1 MRDEAFLAQAF
12 RLAQQGR
19 FTTDPNPRVGCV
31 LVREGRVI
39 GEGFHQMAGGLH
51 AEAEALAN
59 ATESV
64 VGATAYV
71 TLEPCSY
78 HGRTPSCADALIK
91 AGVTRVVAAARD
103 PHPRNSGAGFDL
115 LEAAGIEVI
124 RDADQAGAQALN
136 PGHEKTHTQG
146 RPYVRLKLAAT
157 MDGFTGLPN
166 GQSQWITSPAARLEV
181 QRLRAQSSAIVT
193 GANTVLSDDPEL
205 TVRDPRIDPKHSDL
219 ILARPKPVYVLD
231 SQSRTMTTA
240 KVYGNPLARQVC
252 GLEALNAH
260 PTALKTKLNPDGQ
273 IDLPFFFEALAAKGV
288 LEVLVECGPTLAGAV
303 MQANLVDELVLFLAP
318 KFMGMGKPLLQLPEL
333 DKMSDL
339 RAWSLFDTRRIGPD
353 IKLVL
358 KPD

>member
-1 MRDEAFLAQAF
+1 MDQTFLAQAF

-39 GEGFHQMAGGLH
+39 GQGFHKMAGGPH

-91 AGVTRVVAAARD
+91 AGVARVVAAAPD
-103 PHPRNSGAGFDL
+103 PHPRNRGAGFDL
-115 LEAAGIEVI
+115 LEAAGIEVV
-124 RDADQAGAQALN
+124 RESDRAGAKALN
-136 PGHEKTHTQG
+136 PGHEKAHTEG

-193 GANTVLSDDPEL
+193 GANTVLSDDPAL
-205 TVRDPRIDPKHSDL
+205 TVRDPRIDLQYSDL

-231 SQSRTMTTA
+231 SQSRTEATA
-240 KVYGNPLARQVC
+240 KVYSNPLARQVC
-252 GLEALNAH
+252 GLQTPNAH
-260 PTALKTKLNPDGQ
+260 PTALKTELNSDGQ
-273 IDLPFFFEALAAKGV
+273 IDLPRFFEALAAKGV

-303 MQANLVDELVLFLAP
+303 VQANLVDELGLFLAP
-318 KFMGMGKPLLQLPEL
+318 KFMGMGKPLLQLPVL

-339 RAWSLFDTRRIGPD
+339 RSWSLFDTRRFGPD
-353 IKLVL
+353 LKLVL

>member
-1 MRDEAFLAQAF
+1 M
-12 RLAQQGR
+12 
-19 FTTDPNPRVGCV
+19 
-31 LVREGRVI
+31 
-39 GEGFHQMAGGLH
+39 
-51 AEAEALAN
+51 
-59 ATESV
+59 
-64 VGATAYV
+64 
-71 TLEPCSY
+71 
-78 HGRTPSCADALIK
+78 
-91 AGVTRVVAAARD
+91 
-103 PHPRNSGAGFDL
+103 
-115 LEAAGIEVI
+115 
-124 RDADQAGAQALN
+124 
-136 PGHEKTHTQG
+136 
-146 RPYVRLKLAAT
+146 
-157 MDGFTGLPN
+157 
-166 GQSQWITSPAARLEV
+166 
-181 QRLRAQSSAIVT
+181 RAQSSAIVT

-240 KVYGNPLARQVC
+240 KVYGNPIARQVC

-273 IDLPFFFEALAAKGV
+273 IDLPLFFEALAGKGV

-339 RAWSLFDTRRIGPD
+339 RAWSLSDTRRIGPD
-353 IKLVL
+353 LKLVL

>member
-1 MRDEAFLAQAF
+1 MDQTFLAQAF

-31 LVREGRVI
+31 LVRDGRVI
-39 GEGFHQMAGGLH
+39 GEGFHQTAGGPH

-64 VGATAYV
+64 TGATAYV

-78 HGRTPSCADALIK
+78 HGRTPSCAQALIK
-91 AGVTRVVAAARD
+91 AGVARVVAAAPD
-103 PHPRNSGAGFDL
+103 PHARNRGTGFDL

-124 RDADQAGAQALN
+124 RDGDLEGARALN
-136 PGHEKTHTQG
+136 PGHEKTHSEG
-146 RPYVRLKLAAT
+146 KPYVRLKLAAT
-157 MDGFTGLPN
+157 LDGFTALPN
-166 GQSQWITSPAARLEV
+166 GESQWITSPAARLEV

-193 GANTVLSDDPEL
+193 GANTVLTDDPEL
-205 TVRDPRIDPKHSDL
+205 TVRDPRIDPNYSDL
-219 ILARPKPVYVLD
+219 ILSRRKPVYVLD
-231 SQSRTMTTA
+231 SQSRTALAA

-252 GLEALNAH
+252 GLEALNPH
-260 PTALKTKLNPDGQ
+260 PNALKAKLNANGQ
-273 IDLPFFFEALAAKGV
+273 IDLPLFFEALAAKGV

-318 KFMGMGKPLLQLPEL
+318 KFMGAGKPLLQLPEL

-339 RAWSLFDTRRIGPD
+339 RGWSLSDMRRIGPD
-353 IKLVL
+353 LKLVL